1 MPPLPDGLPQLQNQI
16 NLSYSLFASA
26 SPSKFGQVVLRKTTF
41 PDSTLRCTYLCEI
54 SGLDRGCGGL
64 VSELLV
70 EGGEL
75 AAKRHPKRAL
85 VALVEPRALDRVQ
98 AEFAGHVGPPS
109 DRLEQGREA
118 VSEVGLEHRRI
129 VGVDGDVQAG

>member
-54 SGLDRGCGGL
+54 SGLAIGLVEGPGAFTRRSNYSGQRSRLKQPPNLSYIQPWCRQQPRPSDVGQNRALL
-64 VSELLV
+64 VSEK
-70 EGGEL
+70 G
-75 AAKRHPKRAL
+75 
-85 VALVEPRALDRVQ
+85 
-98 AEFAGHVGPPS
+98 
-109 DRLEQGREA
+109 QG
-118 VSEVGLEHRRI
+118 
-129 VGVDGDVQAG
+129 